1 MNCAKKNLSFIR
13 KNYILH
19 VQSPMNKRIYVYT
32 IPLLCLYACQAVQPL
47 RVQHSYY
54 PLHQQLSTDSALT
67 NLLNNYRQKL
77 RDTLNSVVAFSFQN
91 WFNKPPEYAL
101 GNLMADAM
109 VNSSP
114 TSETLSADVAIVQE
128 KKIRGYWPKGNIRLE
143 QFFLLLPRDEFWWM
157 YEIRGKDLLPVIEN
171 LSAKG
176 GWAVSKGTNI
186 GISKGKLVSILIKG
200 KPLELESVYRV
211 AVLEET
217 PKAGLFAPELRQGSW
232 MSSLLVRDAM
242 VQYCRQ
248 ITQSGKPLSIPI
260 DKRIYALD

>member
-19 VQSPMNKRIYVYT
+19 FQSPMSKRIYVYT
-32 IPLLCLYACQAVQPL
+32 IPVLCLYACQAVQPL

-77 RDTLNSVVAFSFQN
+77 RDTLNSVVAFSYQN
-91 WFNKPPEYAL
+91 WFNKPPDYAL

-109 VNSSP
+109 VTSSP

-143 QFFLLLPRDEFWWM
+143 QFFRLLPADEFWWM
-157 YEIRGKDLLPVIEN
+157 YEVRGKDLLPIIEK
-171 LSAKG
+171 LATKG

-186 GISKGKLVSILIKG
+186 EISQGKLVSISIQG
-200 KPLELESVYRV
+200 KPLELERVYRM
-211 AVLEET
+211 AVLEDN
-217 PKAGLFAPELRQGSW
+217 PQAGIFAPEMKQSSW
-232 MSSLLVRDAM
+232 MSKLLVRDAM
-242 VQYCRQ
+242 LQYCRQ
-248 ITQSGKPLSIPI
+248 ITQSARPLTIHT
-260 DKRIYALD
+260 DKRIYVLD

>member
-1 MNCAKKNLSFIR
+1 MNCAKKNLPFFG
-13 KNYILH
+13 KNYILRI
-19 VQSPMNKRIYVYT
+19 QFPMNKRIYVYT
-32 IPLLCLYACQAVQPL
+32 IPVLCLYACQAVQPL
-47 RVQHSYY
+47 RVQHTYY
-54 PLHQQLSTDSALT
+54 PLYQQLSTDSALT

-77 RDTLNSVVAFSFQN
+77 RDTLNSVVAFSYQN

-101 GNLMADAM
+101 GNLLADAM
-109 VNSSP
+109 VTSSP
-114 TSETLSADVAIVQE
+114 TSETLPADVAIVQE

-157 YEIRGKDLLPVIEN
+157 YEVPGKDLPAIIEN

-186 GISKGKLVSILIKG
+186 IISKGKLVSILIQG
-200 KPLELESVYRV
+200 KPLELERVYRI
-211 AVLEET
+211 AVLEDN
-217 PKAGLFAPELRQGSW
+217 PQSGLFASQVSEGSW

-248 ITQSGKPLSIPI
+248 ITLSGKPLSIHT

>member
-1 MNCAKKNLSFIR
+1 MNCAKKNLPSIQN
-13 KNYILH
+13 NYILH
-19 VQSPMNKRIYVYT
+19 FQSPMNKRIYVYT

-47 RVQHSYY
+47 RVQHTYY
-54 PLHQQLSTDSALT
+54 PLYQQLPSDSVLT

-143 QFFLLLPRDEFWWM
+143 QFFLLRAHLDTAAPQPATAASRNGRSGWIRVELQPR
-157 YEIRGKDLLPVIEN
+157 
-171 LSAKG
+171 
-176 GWAVSKGTNI
+176 
-186 GISKGKLVSILIKG
+186 
-200 KPLELESVYRV
+200 PLGQRLWQTLQQFFQRRYQ
-211 AVLEET
+211 L
-217 PKAGLFAPELRQGSW
+217 
-232 MSSLLVRDAM
+232 
-242 VQYCRQ
+242 
-248 ITQSGKPLSIPI
+248 
-260 DKRIYALD
+260 